1 MGKQSYYI
9 AMGQGIIGQG
19 AIPKKKGDGSWKQK
33 GRNFYVTTSSLPSCT
48 FICGVN
54 YRTNRGGAFHYPND
68 LLLGMQRTG
77 SLSEDNKEVLSG
89 LEAWVDSLD
98 ATQMTFVGNNDPKG
112 KETMSII
119 NWLDE
124 RHSLPVYNYERT
136 IAGAMSIRGWLSKGG
151 EWFIAGNPVRI
162 RYPKDPKPFDM
173 RGAVADHYEYHEPA
187 VDIFGKNIAGDPR
200 YLSEPDRNPDLRK
213 YDEEYATDDDSD
225 TDSDDDSSSGEG
237 NDDSSKVNISKETD
251 DQAKEGTN

>member
-19 AIPKKKGDGSWKQK
+19 AIPKKKGDGTLKQK

-48 FICGVN
+48 FICGAN
-54 YRTNRGGAFHYPND
+54 NKTNRGGAFHYPNG
-68 LLLGMQRTG
+68 LLLAMQRG
-77 SLSEDNKEVLSG
+77 SLSEDDKAVLSG

-119 NWLDE
+119 NWLEE
-124 RHSLPVYNYERT
+124 RHSLRPYNYERSQ
-136 IAGAMSIRGWLSKGG
+136 AGAMSMRGWLSKGG
-151 EWFIAGNPVRI
+151 SEWFIAGNPVRI
-162 RYPKDPKPFDM
+162 RYPTDPKPFDM
-173 RGAVADHYEYHEPA
+173 RAAVAGHYEWHEPA
-187 VDIFGKNIAGDPR
+187 VDIFGKNIAGDAR
-200 YLSEPDRNPDLRK
+200 FLSEPDRNPDVRR
-213 YDEEYATDDDSD
+213 YDVEYSTDDDSD

-237 NDDSSKVNISKETD
+237 TNDFSKVNISKETD
-251 DQAKEGTN
+251 DQAKEGTT